1 MRKSLA
7 LVLFLV
13 GVLIAT
19 DHLEAA
25 RRPLFTVTTDN
36 TPTSS
41 TVVAETNRLP
51 VATFTIHAWREGV
64 TIDTLSLHNCIAETD
79 IDGDCDDA
87 DETAGEDATVRSIR
101 IVYTDSNGNTRR
113 TSTTLTDGVATF
125 SNLDL
130 YVRKGATADVAAYA
144 NVAGL
149 SDDVASGAQ
158 FQLNFNARTA
168 TLHGTGH
175 TTKRAFT
182 ERDVGKNWV
191 AEAMTVR
198 NSTLAF
204 SLAED
209 SPSGAHE
216 LGMQDVI
223 RVTATAND
231 GDAAL
236 SELTFTLDASDFGS
250 VKWNSCRKLSID
262 TENYALT
269 DGDGNVIDAT
279 WAAYD
284 AAGTA
289 CASSRRGTLTSLVAT
304 FPEEHAIDAGSS
316 RTYVLRV
323 NTAQASASRNDWL
336 RASLSDA
343 TWSDGTE
350 EGAEISDGFAELPVE
365 GHSIVF

>member
-1 MRKSLA
+1 MRKYLA
-7 LVLFLV
+7 LALL
-13 GVLIAT
+13 GLGLIVTT

-25 RRPLFTVTTDN
+25 RRPLFTVTADN
-36 TPTSS
+36 IPTGT
-41 TVVAETNRLP
+41 TVVAGTNRLP
-51 VATFTIHAWREGV
+51 AATFTIHAWRESV
-64 TIDTLSLHNCIAETD
+64 TIDTLSLHNCLAETD

-87 DETAGEDATVRSIR
+87 DETAGDDAAVRSIR

-113 TSTTLTDGVATF
+113 TSTTLADGIATF
-125 SNLDL
+125 TDLDL
-130 YVRKGATADVAAYA
+130 HVRKGTTADVAAYA

-149 SDDVASGAQ
+149 SDDVVSGAQ

-191 AEAMTVR
+191 AEAMTIR
-198 NSTLAF
+198 NSTLALT
-204 SLAED
+204 LAED

-223 RVTATAND
+223 RVTAAAND

-236 SELTFTLDASDFGS
+236 SALTFTLDASDFGS
-250 VKWNSCRKLSID
+250 VKWNSCRKLGTD
-262 TENYALT
+262 TEKYALT
-269 DGDGNVIDAT
+269 DDDGNAIDVT
-279 WAAYD
+279 WEAYD

-304 FPEEHAIDAGSS
+304 FTEEHAISTGSS
-316 RTYVLRV
+316 RTYVLRI

-336 RASLSDA
+336 QASLTDA